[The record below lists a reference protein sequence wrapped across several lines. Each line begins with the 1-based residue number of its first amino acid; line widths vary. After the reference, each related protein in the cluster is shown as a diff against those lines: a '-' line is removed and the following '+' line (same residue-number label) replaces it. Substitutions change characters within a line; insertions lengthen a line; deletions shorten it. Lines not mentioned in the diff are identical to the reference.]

1 MNPNVVTPRE
11 RKSGVIVLAVIGG
24 IGLLFS
30 VVGALAS
37 GEAGLL
43 VGNGLT
49 VLVLGLGAV
58 IVGRPG

>member
-37 GEAGLL
+37 GVAGLL
-43 VGNGLT
+43 VGIGLT